1 MFFSKIQAFPEF
13 LKLAN
18 NLSLFYNSKFSNPDS
33 MGVNFFFL
41 KLFRTVTKVTQLKV
55 SPIGDVTKSFFS
67 RFENFPL
74 TNADFSKTLD
84 EFSFMVPLLKE
95 TSLDNIRTL
104 ALKFFKSEGLETRE
118 FETWTRNENFRLL
131 GGQISILSSLE
142 ESEKSEE
149 NISKISQISTF
160 EQLENLEISGKKVW
174 SIEKTEALPSSS
186 VVLIGSS
193 LILNDF
199 IKRLEISNV
208 SKATIEVELS
218 KRGLKKTLLICENF
232 TTTHAGSA
240 IIYPVS
246 SPYEDHSKNFT
257 FQIISTAYGL

>member
-1 MFFSKIQAFPEF
+1 M
-13 LKLAN
+13 
-18 NLSLFYNSKFSNPDS
+18 
-33 MGVNFFFL
+33 
-41 KLFRTVTKVTQLKV
+41 TKVTKFKV

-74 TNADFSKTLD
+74 TNSDFSKTLD
-84 EFSFMVPLLKE
+84 DFSFMVPLLKE

-131 GGQISILSSLE
+131 GGQISVLSSLE

-149 NISKISQISTF
+149 NISKISQISSF
-160 EQLENLEISGKKVW
+160 ELLENLEISGKKVW
-174 SIEKTEALPSSS
+174 SIEKTEALPSAS

-199 IKRLEISNV
+199 VNRLEISNV

-218 KRGLKKTLLICENF
+218 KRGLEKDFI
-232 TTTHAGSA
+232 
-240 IIYPVS
+240 
-246 SPYEDHSKNFT
+246 DM
-257 FQIISTAYGL
+257 

>member
-1 MFFSKIQAFPEF
+1 
-13 LKLAN
+13 
-18 NLSLFYNSKFSNPDS
+18 
-33 MGVNFFFL
+33 
-41 KLFRTVTKVTQLKV
+41 
-55 SPIGDVTKSFFS
+55 
-67 RFENFPL
+67 
-74 TNADFSKTLD
+74 
-84 EFSFMVPLLKE
+84 MVPLLKE

-131 GGQISILSSLE
+131 GGQISVLSSLE

-174 SIEKTEALPSSS
+174 SIEKTEALPSTS
-186 VVLIGSS
+186 VFLIGSS

-218 KRGLKKTLLICENF
+218 KRGLEKTIWLKFHSYASGVRYWGTC
-232 TTTHAGSA
+232 
-240 IIYPVS
+240 
-246 SPYEDHSKNFT
+246 EDHFFLPESCLPLFWKKNQIFT
-257 FQIISTAYGL
+257 FRDLKNNFFHVSRNT

>member
-1 MFFSKIQAFPEF
+1 
-13 LKLAN
+13 
-18 NLSLFYNSKFSNPDS
+18 
-33 MGVNFFFL
+33 
-41 KLFRTVTKVTQLKV
+41 
-55 SPIGDVTKSFFS
+55 
-67 RFENFPL
+67 
-74 TNADFSKTLD
+74 
-84 EFSFMVPLLKE
+84 MVPLLKE

-131 GGQISILSSLE
+131 GGQISVLSSLE
-142 ESEKSEE
+142 ESKKSEE

-174 SIEKTEALPSSS
+174 SIEKTEALPSTS
-186 VVLIGSS
+186 VFLIGSS

-218 KRGLKKTLLICENF
+218 KRGLEKTIWLKFHSYASGVRYWGTCEDHFFLPESCLPLFWKKTKFSLFGISRIIFSTFRGILERELNIFIFENIIVYYLLKTFI
-232 TTTHAGSA
+232 SIKMKLR
-240 IIYPVS
+240 IIMRKYPVDS
-246 SPYEDHSKNFT
+246 
-257 FQIISTAYGL
+257 A